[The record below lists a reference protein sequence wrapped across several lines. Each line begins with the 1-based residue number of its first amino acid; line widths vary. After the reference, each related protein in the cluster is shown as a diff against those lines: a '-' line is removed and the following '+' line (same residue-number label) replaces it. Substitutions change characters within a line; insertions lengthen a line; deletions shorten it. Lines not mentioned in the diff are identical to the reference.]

1 MSETMI
7 VLCLVMG
14 LLADAIVAFC
24 VGYFLGWR
32 LRGEF
37 EKGNVGPQEL
47 RGKF

>member
-1 MSETMI
+1 MNDWFI
-7 VLCLVMG
+7 LFFLGMG
-14 LLADAIVAFC
+14 LLADAIVSFL

>member
-1 MSETMI
+1 MNESII
-7 VLCLVMG
+7 VVCLVLG
-14 LLADAIVAFC
+14 LLADAVVSFL
-24 VGYFLGWR
+24 VGYFIGWR